1 MTSPEQ
7 LRIRAL
13 GDAALLVTLPPD
25 PPGASAA
32 LAAAL
37 QRAIDAGTFD
47 GIEDLVP
54 AEDTLLIAHAPG
66 LEHAP
71 LRRWL
76 RQQAVSAGALQ
87 PDGATEHTL
96 PVCYDA
102 DFGPDLDRVAR
113 EAGLTL
119 DDVIELH
126 AGATY
131 TVRAVG
137 FAPGFAYLG
146 EVDARIATPRHAT
159 PRQQVPAGA
168 VGIADARTAVYP
180 AASPGGWNLIGR
192 CPAALF
198 DPRRSL
204 PSLLRV
210 GDTVRLQRIDRDEF
224 QALEVAR

>member
-1 MTSPEQ
+1 MTSPER

-13 GDAALLVTLPPD
+13 GDAALLVSLPPD

-32 LAAAL
+32 LAAAV
-37 QRAIDAGTFD
+37 QRAIDAGTLS

-54 AEDTLLIAHAPG
+54 AEDSLLIAHAPG
-66 LEHAP
+66 LDHAT

-76 RQQAVSAGALQ
+76 RQQAVSAGALEA
-87 PDGATEHTL
+87 DGTTEHRL

-113 EAGLTL
+113 EAGLTP
-119 DDVIELH
+119 DTVIDLH
-126 AGATY
+126 AEATY

-192 CPAALF
+192 CPAAFF
-198 DPRRSL
+198 DPRRSP

-210 GDTVRLQRIDRDEF
+210 GDTVRFHCIDRNEF
-224 QALEVAR
+224 QTLEATP

>member
-1 MTSPEQ
+1 MSLHER
-7 LRIRAL
+7 LRVRAL

-32 LAAAL
+32 LAAAV
-37 QRAIDAGTFD
+37 QDTVDAGRLT

-66 LEHAP
+66 LDHAP

-76 RQQAVSAGALQ
+76 RQQDLSASALQ

-96 PVCYDA
+96 PVCYGA

-113 EAGLTL
+113 EAGLTP
-119 DDVIELH
+119 DAVIDLH

-192 CPAALF
+192 CPEPLF
-198 DPRRSL
+198 DPRRNP
-204 PSLLRV
+204 PSRLRV
-210 GDTVRLQRIDRDEF
+210 GDTVRFRRIDCDAF
-224 QALEVAR
+224 AALESSR